1 MQLTKVELQPM
12 DSLRQKII
20 FGYYAIGALIVG
32 LSLFAF
38 VELRLIE
45 GKVLAGERI
54 SEFFDAT
61 LEIRRFEKNYFLYR
75 QSADAAENA
84 AYVATAQR
92 LLRDNFSDFSS
103 LTEMVRV
110 TALRDALGRY
120 SVLMAEYVR
129 MPETG
134 STQGD
139 ALESLIRKT
148 GKEIVTVAEEIAGL
162 ERKALQSSLKRHRL
176 SLIVSIAL
184 LIVLVAAIGQVLSR
198 MVALPLQRM
207 EESMEAVA
215 NGKRDQIDIP
225 SADREIISLTHAFN
239 NMLQELEM
247 RQKHLVRSEKLV
259 SLGTLLS
266 GVAHELNNPLSN
278 ISTSCQILIEELDSA
293 DPDFK
298 RELLAQIDEQTG
310 RARNIVRSLLDF
322 ARDREF
328 KRETLPLSALV
339 AETLRFVKGQVPSQV
354 AVHTDIPADIT
365 ILGDKQRLQQALL
378 NLIKNALEA
387 LEGAGEIT
395 IRAVRRD
402 AAQAGNAPDRFKFL
416 AQCNPVRDAVELE
429 IHDDGH
435 GIPPEVLPR
444 IFDPFFTTKDVGKGS
459 GLGLFVVFEIIEEHG
474 GCIAAESAPGQGTT
488 FLVRLPLNTAEEGPG
503 GQVPV
508 TGPQIH
514 TECPLEKT

>member
-1 MQLTKVELQPM
+1 M
-12 DSLRQKII
+12 DSLRQKIT

-84 AYVATAQR
+84 AYVARAQR
-92 LLRDNFSDFSS
+92 LLQDNFADFSS
-103 LTEMVRV
+103 LTEAERV
-110 TALRDALGRY
+110 AVLRDGLGRY
-120 SVLMAEYVR
+120 SRLMTEYVR
-129 MPETG
+129 MQVPGAAQSE
-134 STQGD
+134 
-139 ALESLIRKT
+139 ALESLIRKA
-148 GKEIVTVAEEIAGL
+148 GKEVVTIAEEIARA
-162 ERKALQSSLKRHRL
+162 ERKRLQSSLERHRY
-176 SLIVSIAL
+176 SLIVSIVVLIL
-184 LIVLVAAIGQVLSR
+184 LVIAIGQVLSR
-198 MVALPLQRM
+198 MVARPLKQM

-215 NGKRDQIDIP
+215 NGRRDQIDIP
-225 SADREIISLTHAFN
+225 SADREIVSLTNAFN
-239 NMLQELEM
+239 HVLHELEL

-278 ISTSCQILIEELDSA
+278 ISTSCQILIEELESA
-293 DPDFK
+293 DPEFK

-328 KRETLPLSALV
+328 KRETLPLAGLV
-339 AETLRFVKGQVPSQV
+339 AETLRFIKGQVPSRV
-354 AVHTDIPADIT
+354 AVVTDIPADIE
-365 ILGDKQRLQQALL
+365 IQGDKQRLQQVFL

-387 LEGAGEIT
+387 LEGAGEIV
-395 IRAVRRD
+395 IRAVRRG
-402 AAQAGNAPDRFKFL
+402 AAQAEEAPGRFKFL
-416 AQCNPVRDAVELE
+416 AQCNPAEEAVEIE
-429 IHDDGH
+429 IRDNGH

-459 GLGLFVVFEIIEEHG
+459 GLGLFVVYEIIEKHG
-474 GCIAAESAPGQGTT
+474 GCIAAESEPGKGTA
-488 FLVRLPLNTAEEGPG
+488 FHIRLPLNKAE
-503 GQVPV
+503 
-508 TGPQIH
+508 TGSDQPI
-514 TECPLEKT
+514 KNS

>member
-1 MQLTKVELQPM
+1 M
-12 DSLRQKII
+12 DSLRQKIT

-84 AYVATAQR
+84 AYVARAQR
-92 LLRDNFSDFSS
+92 LLQDNFADFSS
-103 LTEMVRV
+103 LTEAERV
-110 TALRDALGRY
+110 AVLRDGLGRY
-120 SVLMAEYVR
+120 SRLMTEYVR
-129 MPETG
+129 MQVSGAAQSE
-134 STQGD
+134 
-139 ALESLIRKT
+139 ALESLIRKA
-148 GKEIVTVAEEIAGL
+148 GKEVVTIAEEIARA
-162 ERKALQSSLKRHRL
+162 ERKRLQSSLERHRY
-176 SLIVSIAL
+176 SLIVSIVVLIL
-184 LIVLVAAIGQVLSR
+184 LVIAIGQVLSR
-198 MVALPLQRM
+198 MVARPLKQM

-215 NGKRDQIDIP
+215 NGRRDQIDIP
-225 SADREIISLTHAFN
+225 SADREIVSLTNAFN
-239 NMLQELEM
+239 HVLHELEL
-247 RQKHLVRSEKLV
+247 RQKHLVRSEKLA

-278 ISTSCQILIEELDSA
+278 ISTSCQILIEELESA
-293 DPDFK
+293 DPEFK

-328 KRETLPLSALV
+328 KRETLPLAGLV
-339 AETLRFVKGQVPSQV
+339 AETLRFIKGQVPSRV
-354 AVHTDIPADIT
+354 AVVTDIPADIE
-365 ILGDKQRLQQALL
+365 IQGDKQRLQQVFL

-387 LEGAGEIT
+387 LEGAGEIV
-395 IRAVRRD
+395 IRAVRRG
-402 AAQAGNAPDRFKFL
+402 AAQAEEAPGRFKFL
-416 AQCNPVRDAVELE
+416 AQCNPAEEAVEIE
-429 IHDDGH
+429 IRDNGH

-459 GLGLFVVFEIIEEHG
+459 GLGLFVVYEIIEKHG
-474 GCIAAESAPGQGTT
+474 GCIAAESEPGKGTA
-488 FLVRLPLNTAEEGPG
+488 FHIRLPLKKME
-503 GQVPV
+503 VM
-508 TGPQIH
+508 
-514 TECPLEKT
+514 